1 MKCFKSIIAA
11 LLLAAI
17 SAPATAQTSK
27 PAEVDLGIFTFTS
40 GPGAAYGV
48 PGRNAADVVISQI
61 NASGGIGGVPVKP
74 IYVDEGQGTNA
85 VVAEFRKLSSDSNN
99 QVMIAALSSANCLAL
114 APVAEQLQM
123 PTFMWNCDTHQLF
136 LKDKYK
142 YVYRTNSSTVPEFVA
157 DAIDA
162 VLNRLLIT
170 QRANT
175 TPFSVHSDDAPTVY
189 ITGNPAPTAPVTR
202 TLEHDLD
209 ALVATNPITGNTDKL
224 SVFLADQAE
233 MKLLHMVTSSPA
245 RTPSLTMFGDPDYFF
260 QTSTPTACA
269 AQTDCVFESPAGTGL
284 R

>member
-17 SAPATAQTSK
+17 GAPATAQTSK
-27 PAEVDLGIFTFTS
+27 PAEVNLGIFTFTS

-85 VVAEFRKLSSDSNN
+85 VVAEFRKLASDSNN

-157 DAIDA
+157 DALYLLA
-162 VLNRLLIT
+162 VKPN
-170 QRANT
+170 
-175 TPFSVHSDDAPTVY
+175 VKTVA
-189 ITGNPAPTAPVTR
+189 IIN
-202 TLEHDLD
+202 
-209 ALVATNPITGNTDKL
+209 
-224 SVFLADQAE
+224 
-233 MKLLHMVTSSPA
+233 
-245 RTPSLTMFGDPDYFF
+245 PDYAFGRDAGLIF
-260 QTSTPTACA
+260 KQTLQALKP
-269 AQTDCVFESPAGTGL
+269 DI
-284 R
+284 